1 MAHQCRENFPEY
13 VGARIF
19 EGLQCPQEA
28 FGFPPDGAFAAVNQA
43 ARWSPLHFW
52 AAKSRRPS
60 LAHQGRE
67 GNRPWRPREG
77 RATTPGDPR
86 IWGRPPLV
94 VEKYEPANPRPC
106 KSIRTVRSSKV
117 GESEHDK
124 TFSQN
129 GYGGMM
135 MTMMMMMI
143 CLSHGDERTRSR

>member
-1 MAHQCRENFPEY
+1 MRAFSRVCNVPRKPLVSHPM
-13 VGARIF
+13 GH
-19 EGLQCPQEA
+19 LQLSTRRQ
-28 FGFPPDGAFAAVNQA
+28 DG
-43 ARWSPLHFW
+43 RHCIFW

-94 VEKYEPANPRPC
+94 VEKYEPSFPRPC

-129 GYGGMM
+129 CYGWMAGWMM
-135 MTMMMMMI
+135 MMLLLMMMMM